1 MKLRSGR
8 IIYKDKMKDIEVVN
22 ILLSLKNDKK
32 LKEAIKKSLLKQ
44 INIKIKK

>member
-8 IIYKDKMKDIEVVN
+8 IIYKEKMEDKEVAN
-22 ILLSLKNDKK
+22 ILLSLKNSKK
-32 LKEAIKKSLLKQ
+32 LKAAIKKSILKQ

>member
-8 IIYKDKMKDIEVVN
+8 IIYKEKMDEIEVAK
-22 ILLSLKNDKK
+22 ILLSLKQKK
-32 LKEAIKKSLLKQ
+32 RLKATIKKSLLKQ

>member
-8 IIYKDKMKDIEVVN
+8 IIYKEKLHDIEVAK
-22 ILLSLKNDKK
+22 ILLSLKKKK
-32 LKEAIKKSLLKQ
+32 LKAVIKKSLLKQ

>member
-8 IIYKDKMKDIEVVN
+8 IIYKEKMEDIEVAN
-22 ILLSLKNDKK
+22 ILLSLKNGKK
-32 LKEAIKKSLLKQ
+32 LKAAIKKSILKQ